1 MPREPFACGARSNG
15 QTATASSRVTD
26 WEADLEIGVASLVDV
41 ATTRDSAR
49 GAIREEIGGHKTGG
63 KTNAPGQMEHSTT
76 GRDEGRKQMGGQQ
89 TRPGTET
96 WNDQEETKEK
106 EAIDKGERKLSKTEL
121 DTITQ
126 LLGLIGRTP
135 GLEGIAQA
143 LQITEDT
150 LTLAETRE
158 TKENP
163 LRSAKPQKL
172 LKAAVWEK
180 KAAEDVI
187 NVKGMAINLEE

>member
-1 MPREPFACGARSNG
+1 MYLYTVAILAQSIFAQAVSVQDFAARRSALTARPERCRRLPREPFACGTSSNG

-41 ATTRDSAR
+41 ATTRDSTR

-96 WNDQEETKEK
+96 WKDQEETKEK

-126 LLGLIGRTP
+126 LLGRLGWK
-135 GLEGIAQA
+135 G
-143 LQITEDT
+143 
-150 LTLAETRE
+150 
-158 TKENP
+158 
-163 LRSAKPQKL
+163 L
-172 LKAAVWEK
+172 LKHSRSPRTH
-180 KAAEDVI
+180 
-187 NVKGMAINLEE
+187 